1 MAEVRLSKVTFTGRS
16 ISMTGEDHS
25 GSPGEESLQDRIA
38 NRNKDVF
45 KMMDAI
51 LTVVLYEVVK
61 FDPIVCF
68 KYI

>member
-1 MAEVRLSKVTFTGRS
+1 
-16 ISMTGEDHS
+16 MTGEDHS